1 MAFPILPFPA
11 HSISYVL
18 YVKIAG
24 MALVFPDQ
32 TLTHGATWH
41 TLLFFPWVSLTEEAC
56 ENNLASIPVSPHT
69 DYLREHPTC
78 EWDVSAMSGA
88 QNIPTN
94 SWNMLKYNNTPNL
107 SIKTCWE
114 EWIEANLFGLHRW
127 TQMHRGEKAL
137 IVSLV
142 IGQLFGEWTAI
153 QASPYN
159 LGTKVI
165 ILAKAG
171 KISPCT

>member
-41 TLLFFPWVSLTEEAC
+41 TFLHGVLLLREAQGRTNPCQHPSLT
-56 ENNLASIPVSPHT
+56 HT
-69 DYLREHPTC
+69 DYSEHPTQN
-78 EWDVSAMSGA
+78 DVSAHPGA

-94 SWNMLKYNNTPNL
+94 SWNMLHTHTNSK
-107 SIKTCWE
+107 SKH
-114 EWIEANLFGLHRW
+114 LF
-127 TQMHRGEKAL
+127 
-137 IVSLV
+137 
-142 IGQLFGEWTAI
+142 
-153 QASPYN
+153 
-159 LGTKVI
+159 
-165 ILAKAG
+165 
-171 KISPCT
+171 